1 MTRATIIIPAH
12 NGEPYLRPCL
22 EAVLAQRGADF
33 DVLVVDNGS
42 SDGGGD
48 LVAREYPQ
56 VCLIRSAAPLGFAG
70 ACNLGM
76 RAALKTN
83 DQRPT
88 TNDRQLAID
97 ASVGEERSSFV
108 VRRSSDE
115 GRSSFVVRPPD
126 AVVLLNQDT
135 VVDPGWLAALLRP
148 LAEDARVGV
157 VGSLARFPD
166 GRIQHA
172 GGQLLQPLGY
182 GANIAAGLTRLPDPL
197 PVPDYVAFL
206 GTALRTTML
215 RAIGL
220 LDEGFNPAYFEDADL
235 CLRAAAA
242 GWTIALA
249 QDATL
254 LHHEGAP
261 HAADYR
267 HAALIERN
275 RLRLALKHRDPNELL
290 GPFLDAERVQLRE
303 RTRAGVSM
311 VLRQAYL
318 HALLALPEI
327 AVVRGWP
334 VATRGALAD
343 ALAGLRNLSSD
354 KVTRWQGDKVTS
366 GRAYAGAD
374 PKSHTYADAPAAPLD
389 STASGKLP
397 GVEGAQTSP
406 CHLVTL
412 STSHSLPPVAIII
425 LTWNGLAVTQ
435 ECIASIRAKTMGV
448 DYTLIVVDN
457 GSSDGTLEW
466 LRAQGDIMLIAN
478 AENAGFTRGNNQGM
492 DAAPPSH
499 DLLLLNNDTLIVQE
513 DWLAR
518 MRVVAHSRPEY
529 GIVGCKLLWPD
540 GRLQHAGT
548 YMPSGSYWGY
558 QVGGGEADVHQYPG
572 VRVVEGVVG
581 ACMYI
586 RADVRQRI
594 GGLDEAFFSYFED
607 TDYCLRAAMHGY
619 KTVCVGDV
627 RVMHRENTSTKLNN
641 VSWQALFG
649 RAQATFTSKWSAYFE
664 RERYGRKLFWHSIIA
679 SPTGYAVSSRQFVT
693 ELDRRGVD
701 VRLGCIWGSDITEP
715 PTGDPRIEQLR
726 HRPKDT
732 SLVQVVYHQGDSF
745 IKNSGRYRIGY
756 SMLEPTGIPADWAAQ
771 ANQMDEVW
779 VPSSF
784 NARTF
789 RESGVLRPIYVV
801 PLGVDPDYF
810 HPGIAARRP
819 SERFVFFSNFEW
831 GERKAPE
838 VLLKAFTDEFSK
850 DDDVVLV
857 LKVFN
862 NDPSVNVRQQ
872 IADMRLRP
880 DGAPIA
886 LMYNQRIAQHQM
898 GSLYTSADCFVLP
911 TRGEGWG
918 MPILEAMA
926 CGLPTI
932 ATNWSAQAD
941 FLDEEIAYPL
951 RVKRLIPAVAKC
963 PYYVGYEWADPDVEH
978 LRHLMRH
985 VYEQRDEARAR
996 GRRAAE
1002 VVAERWTW
1010 ARAVDRIIERLEAI
1024 EG

>member
-1 MTRATIIIPAH
+1 MFHATVIIPAH

-22 EAVLAQRGADF
+22 RALLAQQGVDF
-33 DVLVVDNGS
+33 DVIVVDNGS
-42 SDGGGD
+42 ADSGAD
-48 LVAREYPQ
+48 LVAREFPQ
-56 VCLIRSAAPLGFAG
+56 VRLIRSAAPLGFAG
-70 ACNLGM
+70 ACNLGV
-76 RAALKTN
+76 RVALGLSAAE
-83 DQRPT
+83 
-88 TNDRQLAID
+88 D
-97 ASVGEERSSFV
+97 AARTQARSSPPLSEPSV
-108 VRRSSDE
+108 SSAA
-115 GRSSFVVRPPD
+115 D

-148 LAEDARVGV
+148 LAADARVGV

-172 GGQLLQPLGY
+172 GGQLLPPLGY
-182 GANIAAGLTRLPDPL
+182 GANSAAGLMRLPEPL
-197 PVPDYVAFL
+197 PQPDYVAFL
-206 GTALRTTML
+206 GAALRASML
-215 RAIGL
+215 RKIGL

-235 CLRAAAA
+235 CLRAVAA
-242 GWTIALA
+242 GWTLALA

-254 LHHEGAP
+254 VHHEGAP
-261 HAADYR
+261 HEASYR

-275 RLRLALKHRDPNELL
+275 RLRLALKHRPPEDLL
-290 GPFLDAERVQLRE
+290 GPFLEAEHAQLRE
-303 RTRAGVSM
+303 RARAGVDR

-327 AVVRGWP
+327 AAARTWP
-334 VATRGALAD
+334 ASTRAALAD
-343 ALAGLRNLSSD
+343 ALVGLRAAAAGRESAGEGSREGVPSLRIDRSSP
-354 KVTRWQGDKVTS
+354 S
-366 GRAYAGAD
+366 
-374 PKSHTYADAPAAPLD
+374 PAA
-389 STASGKLP
+389 AR
-397 GVEGAQTSP
+397 EGGRGGED
-406 CHLVTL
+406 
-412 STSHSLPPVAIII
+412 LPPVAIII
-425 LTWNGLAVTQ
+425 LTWNGLEVTK
-435 ECIASIRAKTMGV
+435 ECIASIRAKTAGV
-448 DYTLIVVDN
+448 EYTLIVVDN
-457 GSSDGTLEW
+457 GSTDGTLEW
-466 LRAQGDIMLIAN
+466 LRQQDDITLIAN

-492 DAAPPSH
+492 AAAPPGH

-513 DWLAR
+513 NWLAR
-518 MRVVAHSRPEY
+518 LREVAHSHPDY

-558 QVGGGEADVHQYPG
+558 QVGGGEADVGQYPG
-572 VRVVEGVVG
+572 VREVEGVVG

-586 RADVRQRI
+586 RADLRAAV

-627 RVMHRENTSTKLNN
+627 RVVHRENTSTRLNN
-641 VSWQALFG
+641 VNWQAMFG
-649 RAQATFTSKWSAYFE
+649 RAQATFKAKWGAYFE
-664 RERYGRKLFWHSIIA
+664 RERYCRKLLWHSIIA
-679 SPTGYAVSSRQFVT
+679 SPTGYAISSRQFVT

-701 VRLGCIWGSDITEP
+701 VRLACIWGSDITEP

-726 HRPKDT
+726 YRPKDT
-732 SLVQVVYHQGDSF
+732 GLVQVVYHQGDSF
-745 IKNSGRYRIGY
+745 IKNSGRYRIGFT
-756 SMLEPTGIPADWAAQ
+756 MLEPTGIPADWADQ
-771 ANQMDEVW
+771 CNQMDEVW

-789 RESGVLRPIYVV
+789 RESGVRRPIYVV
-801 PLGVDPDYF
+801 PLGVDPNYF

-819 SERFVFFSNFEW
+819 SDRFVFLSNFEW

-838 VLLKAFTDEFSK
+838 VLLKAFTDEFSNK
-850 DDDVVLV
+850 EDVVLV

-872 IADMRLRP
+872 IADMQLRP
-880 DGAPIA
+880 DGAPIV
-886 LMYNQRIAQHQM
+886 LMYNQRIAPHQM

-985 VYEQRDEARAR
+985 VYEHRDEARAR

-1010 ARAVDRIIERLEAI
+1010 ARAVDRIMERLEAI